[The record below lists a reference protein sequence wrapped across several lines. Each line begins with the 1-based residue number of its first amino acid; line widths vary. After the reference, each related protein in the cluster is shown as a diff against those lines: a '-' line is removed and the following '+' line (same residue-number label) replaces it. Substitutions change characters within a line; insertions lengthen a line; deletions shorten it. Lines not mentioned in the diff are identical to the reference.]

1 MASLCRLSSI
11 YRAERIRPTLY
22 VGSRL
27 GRFCTA
33 QGTTVTPEKVE
44 ERDLRTSW
52 ILGTLPL
59 RNFLR
64 CARLQPLNIVF
75 KKQAWDSEGFADGCT
90 AAFRRVNALLE
101 TKEYDGLQSLVGQP
115 LRDAMSMSMEGVFGK
130 QEVIDVKPLGVF
142 TSSMWRD
149 ENGHLA
155 LWVTQVLRA
164 QEAYTSEC
172 GGRCWHVDRLH
183 RWTFKRVL
191 LNDHEEE
198 VSDWLLVAVDRPR
211 WSHPGLAGTSSSGGG
226 SD

>member
-1 MASLCRLSSI
+1 
-11 YRAERIRPTLY
+11 
-22 VGSRL
+22 
-27 GRFCTA
+27 
-33 QGTTVTPEKVE
+33 
-44 ERDLRTSW
+44 
-52 ILGTLPL
+52 
-59 RNFLR
+59 
-64 CARLQPLNIVF
+64 
-75 KKQAWDSEGFADGCT
+75 
-90 AAFRRVNALLE
+90 
-101 TKEYDGLQSLVGQP
+101 
-115 LRDAMSMSMEGVFGK
+115 MEGVFGK